1 MAGTLSR
8 GSFIASAIPHDKFA
22 ELMTSKRVHIGFVS
36 TRFAGTDGV
45 SLETEKWASVLNS
58 LGHECFY
65 FAGESDR
72 PAERSIVV
80 PEAHFTHPQILALT
94 TELFQGHQRSSES
107 TGTIQQ
113 LRYHLKQQLYE
124 FVMNYALD
132 LLIIENAVSLPMNV
146 PLGLAISELIA
157 ESGMPTIAHHHD
169 LFWERTRFSNSSA
182 ADYLNAAFPPIL
194 PSITHVVINSIA
206 GQQLALRTGANAV
219 LVPNVMD
226 FDHPPAEPDEAA
238 ADLRAVWG
246 VGEGQ
251 HLLLQP
257 TRIVPRKRIELA
269 IELTRRLE
277 LGSVL
282 VISHASGDEGSE
294 YMAYLR
300 DYAELMEVEV
310 AFGANIVGHQSDD
323 LSNNRPVYSLAD
335 AYQAADLVTY
345 PSSIEGFGN
354 AFLET
359 IYYRR
364 PLVINAYD
372 VYKTD
377 IQPKGF
383 DVIGFEDFIREATVK
398 AARQCLLTPKV
409 GQQMAEHNYD
419 IGRRFYSFS
428 VLEGQLIT
436 LLNQSLG
443 T

>member
-1 MAGTLSR
+1 
-8 GSFIASAIPHDKFA
+8 
-22 ELMTSKRVHIGFVS
+22 MTTKRVHIGFIS
-36 TRFAGTDGV
+36 TRLAGTDGV

-72 PAERSIVV
+72 PAERSMLV

-94 TELFQGHQRSSES
+94 AELFEGHQRSPDS
-107 TGTIQQ
+107 TGAIHR
-113 LRYHLKQQLYE
+113 LRYHLKQKLYE
-124 FVMNYALD
+124 FVLKYALD
-132 LLIIENAVSLPMNV
+132 LLIIENALSLPMNL
-146 PLGLAISELIA
+146 PLGLAISELIV
-157 ESGMPTIAHHHD
+157 ETGMPTIAHHHD
-169 LFWERTRFSNSSA
+169 FFWERTRFSISSA
-182 ADYLNAAFPPIL
+182 GDYLNAAFPPIL

-206 GQQLALRTGANAV
+206 AQQLSLRTGADAM

-226 FDHPPAEPDEAA
+226 FDHPPGEPDEATT
-238 ADLRAVWG
+238 DLRAAWG
-246 VGEGQ
+246 VGKGQ

-269 IELTRRLE
+269 IELTRRLD
-277 LGSVL
+277 LDAVL
-282 VISHASGDEGSE
+282 AISHASGDEGSE
-294 YMAYLR
+294 YMDYLR
-300 DYAELMEVEV
+300 DYAELMDVELV
-310 AFGANIVGHQSDD
+310 FGADIVGHQRDD
-323 LSNNRPVYSLAD
+323 LSNDSQVYSLAD

-377 IQPKGF
+377 IRPKGF
-383 DVIGFEDFIREATVK
+383 DVISFEDYIQEATVE
-398 AARQCLLTPKV
+398 AARECLLTPEV
-409 GQQMAEHNYD
+409 GQQMAEHNYE

-428 VLEGQLIT
+428 VLEGRLVA
-436 LLNQSLG
+436 LLNQGLG